1 MNHILTGT
9 TGSLFGESPCPARS
23 LSGNRGR
30 CRFTG
35 QRGLSPTQIL
45 PRMPWVPI
53 RPLMHGRDSPGMVVT
68 LDQRYGAEC
77 GH

>member
-9 TGSLFGESPCPARS
+9 TGSLFGESPCPTRS
-23 LSGNRGR
+23 PSGNQGR
-30 CRFTG
+30 CRFASG
-35 QRGLSPTQIL
+35 DQRALSPGQIL
-45 PRMPWVPI
+45 LLMPGIQP
-53 RPLMHGRDSPGMVVT
+53 PPQGRDSPGMVVT